1 MFSTTTEQYSR
12 FDLYDKSSTNEEIE
26 YEKYKN
32 IPGLIDTEDNLL
44 WFIAVERKRLFNLE
58 WTKYKNAQQQ
68 SVCRT
73 TEEQEARELVEK
85 EMWEKIQE
93 KTGKKVND
101 FYQSI
106 KQNPQNAQNNQ
117 KTNKL
122 FL

>member
-1 MFSTTTEQYSR
+1 MFSTTMTTEQYSR

-26 YEKYKN
+26 YEKYKS
-32 IPGLIDTEDNLL
+32 IPGFIDTEDNLL
-44 WFIAVERKRLFNLE
+44 WFIAVEKKRLFNLE

-68 SVCRT
+68 TICRT
-73 TEEQEARELVEK
+73 IEEQEAREIVEK

-106 KQNPQNAQNNQ
+106 RQ
-117 KTNKL
+117 KKHTTK
-122 FL
+122 